1 MSSNGEFSTISSGE
15 IPSLPKS
22 LPSSREATAEGNSST
37 GGGSFT
43 PLREFLDRFSL
54 PRVVRLEGTAG
65 RPILLYKQQQR
76 SLRVSATLL
85 MHRYRHDV
93 KVGPEIVIPEGYPGW
108 FSVITGNNSSGNARV
123 YRRVESLVRAG
134 VPAFLLTAPLRAYTL
149 THSKMENGNLR
160 AHYTKT
166 TIRAGEV
173 LRLVAVF
180 QDTKKYSSMS
190 FVISSSCSE
199 KDQYAQCLDP
209 HGREVFAPLSARGEF
224 YAVCQNENV
233 DSGTDAVL
241 FKVHHLVSRQL
252 PLRVRLIA
260 GPLPVPLPREYGGL
274 MQLESS
280 TRGPIVL
287 GCIVP
292 ERPVYN
298 PEMLELMV
306 TGNGAPRVRRARL
319 GYPSEARLLAS
330 PKMQGLLTACS
341 RAVGDRATE
350 PRVAPL
356 KMHDSSEN
364 LKEMHLK
371 KIKPKAETKPILQ
384 SLRDGIE
391 QLKKTTVR
399 ERSETRQQGNG
410 FLDRITKLTQANRS
424 RNPAKKSASFTFAI
438 RPELAMKAQERYSS
452 LEPETSQSHSNNNCS
467 SKQPVQRSVS
477 TSVLEVSADIEVQP
491 NYSRVRDSLT
501 PLPLPPKQLKPKPE
515 DIYAEICEDP
525 KSEEPEVKINKIQRQ
540 SRVQIRP
547 QIRRERSQQQRDTTK
562 IEIQP
567 LPRLRIDN
575 FESPEIPPRFRIDNE
590 SSPQILPRFKLET
603 QPLRNQC
610 EIIQP
615 QILPRFQPQIQPR
628 QQQLKADN
636 KPQVQPRFQTE
647 NQFQLETESQTR
659 IENKNYTQIQPRY
672 QIDTE
677 PQIHPRFQFHSE
689 FKNSTNHVKARIK
702 IIVKSKESYE
712 IEQGKKEGRYI
723 NSVMITHSD
732 PIINSNDDII
742 YNSIY

>member
-410 FLDRITKLTQANRS
+410 FLDRISKLTQANRS

-452 LEPETSQSHSNNNCS
+452 LEPETSQSHSNS
-467 SKQPVQRSVS
+467 SAKQPVQRSVS

-501 PLPLPPKQLKPKPE
+501 PLPLPPKQTKPKPE

-525 KSEEPEVKINKIQRQ
+525 KPEVVEQKETKITKPQIQRQ

-547 QIRRERSQQQRDTTK
+547 QIRRERPQQRDTSK
-562 IEIQP
+562 VEIQP

-590 SSPQILPRFKLET
+590 SPQILPRFKLET
-603 QPLRNQC
+603 IAQPLRNQHD
-610 EIIQP
+610 IIQP

-628 QQQLKADN
+628 HDNN
-636 KPQVQPRFQTE
+636 KPQIQPRFQTE
-647 NQFQLETESQTR
+647 NQLLLSSHETESQIR
-659 IENKNYTQIQPRY
+659 IENKIQPRY

-677 PQIHPRFQFHSE
+677 PQIHPRFQFHSD

>member
-22 LPSSREATAEGNSST
+22 LPSSREATADGNSSS
-37 GGGSFT
+37 GGSFV

-65 RPILLYKQQQR
+65 RPVLLYKQQHR
-76 SLRVSATLL
+76 SLRVTATLL

-108 FSVITGNNSSGNARV
+108 FSVISGNNTTGNARV

-134 VPAFLLTAPLRAYTL
+134 VPAFLLAAPLRAYTL

-190 FVISSSCSE
+190 FAISSSCSE

-233 DSGTDAVL
+233 DTGCDAVL
-241 FKVHHLVSRQL
+241 YKVHHLVKRQL

-274 MQLESS
+274 MQLETS
-280 TRGPIVL
+280 TRGAIVL

-306 TGNGAPRVRRARL
+306 TGSGAPRVRRARL

-330 PKMQGLLTACS
+330 PKMQGLLSACS

-356 KMHDSSEN
+356 KMNSSTED

-371 KIKPKAETKPILQ
+371 KIKPKTETKPILQ
-384 SLRDGIE
+384 SLRDGIGH
-391 QLKKTTVR
+391 LKKTTVR
-399 ERSETRQQGNG
+399 ERSETRQGSCSGNG
-410 FLDRITKLTQANRS
+410 FLDRISKLTHGSRS
-424 RNPAKKSASFTFAI
+424 RNPAKKSASFTFAV

-452 LEPETSQSHSNNNCS
+452 LEPETSQNHSNVHN
-467 SKQPVQRSVS
+467 SKLPVQRSVS
-477 TSVLEVSADIEVQP
+477 TSVLEVSADVEVQP

-501 PLPLPPKQLKPKPE
+501 PLPSPPKQTKQKAE
-515 DIYAEICEDP
+515 DIYAEICENFVAEAKAESEV
-525 KSEEPEVKINKIQRQ
+525 KSESKIKSERMESKAKIQRQ
-540 SRVQIRP
+540 SRVQKS
-547 QIRRERSQQQRDTTK
+547 QIQKKVQIQSQNDIKSEAEFKSQTK
-562 IEIQP
+562 IQPLIQSRFQIEIQP
-567 LPRLRIDN
+567 
-575 FESPEIPPRFRIDNE
+575 EI
-590 SSPQILPRFKLET
+590 Q
-603 QPLRNQC
+603 
-610 EIIQP
+610 
-615 QILPRFQPQIQPR
+615 PRFQIQTQPEIKPRFQFVTHCQPEVKPRSQIDAQPEI
-628 QQQLKADN
+628 K
-636 KPQVQPRFQTE
+636 PRFQTE
-647 NQFQLETESQTR
+647 
-659 IENKNYTQIQPRY
+659 TQPEIQPRF
-672 QIDTE
+672 QIETE
-677 PQIHPRFQFHSE
+677 PQINPRFQIHPQENHSG
-689 FKNSTNHVKARIK
+689 SHVMARIK

-712 IEQGKKEGRYI
+712 SEQVKKEGRYV

-732 PIINSNDDII
+732 PIINSDDDVI
-742 YNSIY
+742 YNSIF